1 MKIRK
6 YYSQDIAEGFLKVK
20 KELGPEAIIL
30 QTRKVRQRGFKGWFA
45 PRQVEIIAASD
56 SQSPAPSMPG
66 KIEKTGW
73 METEISELKD
83 MVKSL
88 VGQSPLKR
96 PVNDHLAGG
105 GSNCNYWRSYLQ
117 HHDVD
122 PVIIDEMFARLAP
135 EADENS
141 LSREMLALLL
151 QKQVYKRITITQ
163 EREFRTLVFIGP
175 TGVGKTTT
183 LAKLAARYSLNYQEK
198 VGLITID
205 HFRIG
210 AVDQLKAYAEIID
223 LPLEVVFTPQDLTG
237 ALTRLQDCDRIMV
250 DTAGRATGNL
260 TQINELSDYIDL
272 LLPAEVHLVIS
283 ATTRWQDIRF
293 ITSSFSKL
301 HYNRLLI
308 TKLDET
314 ASYGAILNSAYYANQ
329 PLVYITN
336 GQSVPDHLKLARE
349 IDWAGLFWGV
359 ER

>member
-6 YYSQDIAEGFLKVK
+6 YYSRDIAEGFLKVK

-30 QTRKVRQRGFKGWFA
+30 QTRKVRQRGLKGWFT
-45 PRQVEIIAASD
+45 PPQVEIIAALD
-56 SQSPAPSMPG
+56 SRIQAPSMPG

-73 METEISELKD
+73 MESEISELKNLI
-83 MVKSL
+83 KSMADK
-88 VGQSPLKR
+88 PRLKQ
-96 PVNDHLAGG
+96 PVNDPAG
-105 GSNCNYWRSYLQ
+105 SDNHPSYWRNYLQ
-117 HHDVD
+117 HQDVD
-122 PVIIDEMFARLAP
+122 PLIIDEMFARLAP
-135 EADENS
+135 ETGGNS
-141 LSREMLALLL
+141 LSREMQALLL
-151 QKQVYKRITITQ
+151 QKQVYKRIAITQ
-163 EREFRTLVFIGP
+163 ERELRIMVLIGP

-183 LAKLAARYSLNYQEK
+183 LAKLAARYSLDYQEK

-223 LPLEVVFTPQDLTG
+223 LPLEVVLTPQDLTG
-237 ALTRLQDCDRIMV
+237 ALTRLRDCDRILV

-260 TQINELSDYIDL
+260 TQINELSSYIEL
-272 LLPAEVHLVIS
+272 LLPAEIHLVLS

-293 ITSSFSKL
+293 IASSFSKL

-336 GQSVPDHLKLARE
+336 GQSVPEHLMLARD

>member
-6 YYSQDIAEGFLKVK
+6 YYSRDIAEGFLKVK

-30 QTRKVRQRGFKGWFA
+30 QTRKVRRRGFKGWFA
-45 PRQVEIIAASD
+45 PRRVEIIAALD
-56 SQSPAPSMPG
+56 SRSPAPSMLS
-66 KIEKTGW
+66 KTEKAGW
-73 METEISELKD
+73 VESEISELKD

-88 VGQSPLKR
+88 VEQPRQR
-96 PVNDHLAGG
+96 PVNDLQGG
-105 GSNCNYWRSYLQ
+105 GEDQCNYWRSYLQ

-122 PVIIDEMFARLAP
+122 PAILDEMFAELAP
-135 EADENS
+135 KYEGNS
-141 LSREMLALLL
+141 VSREMLALLL
-151 QKQVYKRITITQ
+151 QEQVCTRIPVA
-163 EREFRTLVFIGP
+163 EEKECRTMVFIGP

-183 LAKLAARYSLNYQEK
+183 LAKLAARYSLNCQEK

-210 AVDQLKAYAEIID
+210 AVDQLTAYAEIID
-223 LPLEVVFTPQDLTG
+223 LPLEVVFTPRDLNR
-237 ALTRLQDCDRIMV
+237 ALTRLQDCDRILV

-260 TQINELSDYIDL
+260 AQINELSDYIKV

-293 ITSSFSKL
+293 IAGSFSKL

-314 ASYGAILNSAYYANQ
+314 ASYGAILNGAYYANQ

-349 IDWAGLFWGV
+349 MDWTGLYWGA